1 MSYIYTKR
9 DLAMRD
15 IIAITEC
22 IHPSN
27 WRTLPPSPQD
37 IANRGFLLDLISYD
51 ELRRIEGCMTGR
63 PTVQRVMPRI
73 YA

>member
-22 IHPSN
+22 IPPSN

-37 IANRGFLLDLISYD
+37 IANRGFLLDLISHD
-51 ELRRIEGCMTGR
+51 ELRRIERCMTGH
-63 PTVQRVMPRI
+63 PTVLRVRP
-73 YA
+73 AGFA